1 MSESKANLEQILELL
16 LAEENEKAEELLHE
30 YVVGKARSEYEKVLD
45 EAEATEVTHGD
56 LEQAYNRIYQMTD
69 EMGDEALEQM
79 NQYAPKFSDAL
90 ERAEGNIDDIP
101 SEEIPTYM
109 AELDNAA
116 FEMGAPELA
125 QETISQDHD
134 FVDDISAN
142 ADEVDAEEEGRLGED
157 DLEGEEGED
166 EFDGEAGEVDIE
178 DKVDDLEAEL
188 EDLRAEF
195 EKLLGGDDEEAGDEE
210 GDELD
215 LEAPV
220 DAEFGGEEE
229 FESFEYD
236 IEESTDE
243 DNEVVE
249 EATKLS
255 DAVATPSAP
264 GEDSKESSLT
274 KAPAQPAVT
283 LASPVK
289 AKDGGEGKK
298 GDAAK
303 DNTPTDNI
311 KVDSKN
317 V

>member
-45 EAEATEVTHGD
+45 EAEAEATEDDETVEETV
-56 LEQAYNRIYQMTD
+56 ETD
-69 EMGDEALEQM
+69 EDE
-79 NQYAPKFSDAL
+79 KV
-90 ERAEGNIDDIP
+90 
-101 SEEIPTYM
+101 EE
-109 AELDNAA
+109 E
-116 FEMGAPELA
+116 
-125 QETISQDHD
+125 ISQDHD
-134 FVDDISAN
+134 FVDDITAN
-142 ADEVDAEEEGRLGED
+142 ADEVDAEQEGRLGEVD
-157 DLEGEEGED
+157 DEEGEEGE
-166 EFDGEAGEVDIE
+166 FDGEAEEGDIE

-195 EKLLGGDDEEAGDEE
+195 EKLLGGDDEDLGDIE

-215 LEAPV
+215 LEAPI
-220 DAEFGGEEE
+220 DAEIDGEEE

-255 DAVATPSAP
+255 DTVATPSAP

-274 KAPAQPAVT
+274 KAPAQPAVD
-283 LASPVK
+283 LAKPVK
-289 AKDGGEGKK
+289 SKDGGEGKK

-311 KVDSKN
+311 DVDSKN

>member
-45 EAEATEVTHGD
+45 EAEATE
-56 LEQAYNRIYQMTD
+56 D
-69 EMGDEALEQM
+69 EEAVDETVETEE
-79 NQYAPKFSDAL
+79 DAV
-90 ERAEGNIDDIP
+90 E
-101 SEEIPTYM
+101 
-109 AELDNAA
+109 
-116 FEMGAPELA
+116 
-125 QETISQDHD
+125 ETISQDHD